1 MAKLRASR
9 VDIVATTATRY
20 RDYHGK
26 PDDDQPAAI
35 ADSTLVRCVR
45 CKRHVTVS
53 LSTKLVHR
61 DDESWACNRCI
72 ADHAK

>member
-1 MAKLRASR
+1 MGRHRASR

-20 RDYHGK
+20 RDHHGK
-26 PDDDQPAAI
+26 LDDGLVAI

-61 DDESWACNRCI
+61 DDASWACKRCI

>member
-1 MAKLRASR
+1 MGRHRASR
-9 VDIVATTATRY
+9 VNLVSTTVGRY
-20 RDYHGK
+20 REYHGK
-26 PDDDQPAAI
+26 PDDGPAAI
-35 ADSTLVRCVR
+35 AESSLVRCVR
-45 CKRHVTVS
+45 CKQPVTVR